1 MRNEISALGVKKLI
15 ILFLFIIFG
24 LTTSFAAGDNCKYN
38 PDTALSTSLWGCV
51 PQWAMESKENKSIL
65 GWILSV
71 SSNQGYQIDN
81 VRNKIIYVTQKLVIL
96 AWILAIWG
104 LVYSGFTFV
113 LWLWDAEKVKKA
125 KNALQ
130 WSLLGFLIAIISQQL
145 INATINFIY
154 WIS

>member
-1 MRNEISALGVKKLI
+1 MRSEKSALGVKKLI
-15 ILFLFIIFG
+15 ILFLFVVFG
-24 LTTSFAAGDNCKYN
+24 LTSVFAAGSNCKYN
-38 PDTALSTSLWGCV
+38 PNTDLKNSLWWCV
-51 PQWAMESKENKSIL
+51 PDWAMESKENKSVL

-71 SSNQGYQIDN
+71 SSNQWYQIDN

-104 LVYSGFTFV
+104 LVYSGFVFV
-113 LWLWDAEKVKKA
+113 LWLGDAEKVKKA
-125 KNALQ
+125 KHALE

>member
-1 MRNEISALGVKKLI
+1 MKKI
-15 ILFLFIIFG
+15 IVIFLFIIFG
-24 LTTSFAAGDNCKYN
+24 LTSAFAAWSNCKYDKN
-38 PDTALSTSLWGCV
+38 AALSTSLWWCV
-51 PQWAMESKENKSIL
+51 PQWAMESKENKGIL
-65 GWILSV
+65 GWILSI
-71 SSNQGYQIDN
+71 SSNQWYQVDN
-81 VRNKIIYVTQKLVIL
+81 VKNKIIYVTQKLVIL

-113 LWLWDAEKVKKA
+113 LWLGDAEKVKKA

>member
-15 ILFLFIIFG
+15 ILFLFIVFWF
-24 LTTSFAAGDNCKYN
+24 TTSFAVGNNCKFN
-38 PDTALSTSLWGCV
+38 KDAALWTSLSWCV
-51 PQWAMESKENKSIL
+51 PDWAMESKENKSVL

-71 SSNQGYQIDN
+71 SSNQWYQIDN

-104 LVYSGFTFV
+104 LVYSGFVFV
-113 LWLWDAEKVKKA
+113 LWLGDAEKVKKA
-125 KNALQ
+125 KHALE